1 MSTLDEQ
8 MKAQVEIQLSSK
20 SVSSS
25 LRTKMFIERQRE
37 LRERERQER
46 KERSNILEN
55 YLKKSNLSEKEK
67 NSLRTELADRENE
80 YNRLKRAKLS
90 VKDFETMKV
99 IGRGG
104 FGEVRLVLK
113 KNTNSVYAMKI
124 MPKKEMIERGQTGHI
139 KAERDILAQTHFTND
154 WVVNLF
160 YSFQDTRY
168 LYLIMEYL
176 GGGDM
181 MNLLIKEN
189 IFSHDMAR
197 FYTAE
202 LLLALDSIH
211 KLNYIHRDIKPDN
224 ILFDNSGHIKLTDFG
239 LCTGFHMDHENSYFE
254 IVDKASKLNLNTLK
268 RTKIDKKLAHDY
280 KNKKR
285 NLAYS
290 VVGTPDYTAP
300 EVFLQTGYHKEC
312 DYWSVGCIL
321 FEMLAGSTFCF

>member
-211 KLNYIHRDIKPDN
+211 KLNYIH
-224 ILFDNSGHIKLTDFG
+224 LFPL
-239 LCTGFHMDHENSYFE
+239 FHS
-254 IVDKASKLNLNTLK
+254 
-268 RTKIDKKLAHDY
+268 
-280 KNKKR
+280 
-285 NLAYS
+285 
-290 VVGTPDYTAP
+290 
-300 EVFLQTGYHKEC
+300 
-312 DYWSVGCIL
+312 
-321 FEMLAGSTFCF
+321 